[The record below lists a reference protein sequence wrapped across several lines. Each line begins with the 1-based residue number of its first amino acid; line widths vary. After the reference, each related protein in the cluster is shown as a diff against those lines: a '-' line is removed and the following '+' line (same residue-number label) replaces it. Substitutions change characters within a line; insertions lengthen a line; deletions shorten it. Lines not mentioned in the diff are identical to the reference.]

1 MVLMSCGVGLCS
13 VLTPYYNEDVLYSLE
28 QLKERN
34 VDGITML
41 YYLKTIVPGLCSDV
55 GMPNAGADSC
65 DPFMCP
71 YLTRIAGSQLYFL
84 HSNNGDEIFANCWC
98 WMKTFFGMCTLVNFS
113 YFEFSLPMLSLNFVY
128 VVASQ
133 MNGRTFLNGWTQRP
147 NIVSWVISQKRVFL
161 MPENYVFGHLIEVKL
176 LHAQVSPRCDQCPQL
191 WIPNLAPHF
200 QKIFQS
206 VFRIFLIADLIY
218 LWRLTGLHI
227 FRVGGTFTNR
237 VVEKFLIYLTYS

>member
-1 MVLMSCGVGLCS
+1 MKIEFCNHFLEAIWSCIDRVPIKLFITSYDLICPLYVLTLMVLMSCGVGLCS

-98 WMKTFFGMCTLVNFS
+98 
-113 YFEFSLPMLSLNFVY
+113 
-128 VVASQ
+128 
-133 MNGRTFLNGWTQRP
+133 
-147 NIVSWVISQKRVFL
+147 
-161 MPENYVFGHLIEVKL
+161 
-176 LHAQVSPRCDQCPQL
+176 
-191 WIPNLAPHF
+191 
-200 QKIFQS
+200 
-206 VFRIFLIADLIY
+206 
-218 LWRLTGLHI
+218 
-227 FRVGGTFTNR
+227 
-237 VVEKFLIYLTYS
+237 